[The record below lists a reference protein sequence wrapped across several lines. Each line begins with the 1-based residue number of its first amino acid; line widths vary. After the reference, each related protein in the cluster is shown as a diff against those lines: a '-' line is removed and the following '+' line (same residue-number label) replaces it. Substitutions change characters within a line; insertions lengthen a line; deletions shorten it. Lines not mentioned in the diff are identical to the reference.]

1 MYNSCLVVTGGN
13 ALVIRYTCRRW
24 VYSIIDL
31 NPVQESDVACG
42 SNLARALASWR
53 HASAVALTNTFVT
66 AVAPMCLR
74 RPPVNMIGTVHKL
87 FEPNS
92 HTTAS
97 LYPLPA
103 LVYQCLIFLTSRKP
117 SDAGNIVCNHRKAF
131 STYRKQQKSLPHQNA
146 WGWWGRRAL
155 HNVSPWTGGVWGVR

>member
-1 MYNSCLVVTGGN
+1 M
-13 ALVIRYTCRRW
+13 IRYTSRRW

-42 SNLARALASWR
+42 SIPTRALASWR

-66 AVAPMCLR
+66 AMAPMCLR
-74 RPPVNMIGTVHKL
+74 GPAVNLIGTVHKL
-87 FEPNS
+87 FELNS

-103 LVYQCLIFLTSRKP
+103 LVYQCLILLTGRKP
-117 SDAGNIVCNHRKAF
+117 SGAGNIVCGHRKAF

-155 HNVSPWTGGVWGVR
+155 RNVSPWTGGSMGA